1 MIDQEK
7 KIVAVTS
14 GLEGHVAV
22 VTGGVSGIGRA
33 TARLFAVH
41 GARVVIFDIQES
53 RGKEVVEELRATG
66 ATASFHACDVTNG
79 SQVEETFADV
89 LRDFGQIDVLVNVVG
104 GSRLAPFWELTE
116 KDWDDG
122 LTFNLKSQF
131 LCCRAVVPHM
141 MGRRTGA
148 IVNLSSGQGATPAPQ
163 RAPYSAAKAGVI
175 GMTRTL
181 AAEMAP
187 YGVRVNAVAP
197 SATNTERARSIFTAE
212 EWVKQNAIQPFG
224 HVAEPEDQAEAIVFL
239 ASPRARHMT
248 GQVLFVN
255 GGTFMP

>member
-1 MIDQEK
+1 MVQMAAIP
-7 KIVAVTS
+7 S
-14 GLEGHVAV
+14 GLEGKVAV

-33 TARLFAVH
+33 TARLFAQQ
-41 GARVVIFDIQES
+41 GARVAILDILEAQG
-53 RGKEVVEELRATG
+53 REVAADLQKAG
-66 ATASFHACDVTNG
+66 ATAVFHACDVTSG
-79 SQVEETFADV
+79 SQVEETMGDV
-89 LRDFGQIDVLVNVVG
+89 LRDLGQIDVLVNVVG
-104 GSRLAPFWELTE
+104 GSRLAPFWTLTE

-122 LTFNLKSQF
+122 ITFNLKSQF
-131 LCCRAVVPHM
+131 LCCRAVVPTM
-141 MGRRTGA
+141 MEQRSGA

-175 GMTRTL
+175 GLTRTL

-197 SATNTERARSIFTAE
+197 SATNTERARNFFNE
-212 EWVKQNAIQPFG
+212 EDWVKQNAIQPFG

-239 ASPRARHMT
+239 ASPRAKHMT